1 MGDVSGQSEF
11 ADYRAIGSGVA
22 IVPSFSFV
30 ISLCPRSVTVSKSGI
45 KELKWS

>member
-11 ADYRAIGSGVA
+11 ADYHATGSGVA
-22 IVPSFSFV
+22 IVPSVSFV

>member
-11 ADYRAIGSGVA
+11 ADCRAIGSGVA
-22 IVPSFSFV
+22 IVPSVSFV

>member
-11 ADYRAIGSGVA
+11 ADYHAIGSGVA
-22 IVPSFSFV
+22 IVPSVSFV